1 MNLEVQD
8 AKRAVA
14 TGFFLAGIT
23 VGTLAP
29 RLAEVKIQTG
39 ASDSSYGTAF
49 AINSLGALLGFI
61 VGAKASRRVGTKKIA
76 GSIFYLMLVANF
88 SFSLVRDPLMLGVV
102 AVSSGIVYS
111 IFNVNMNSQ
120 GVLVEQHIGRSFMPR
135 AHSAWSLGSLVA
147 ALISSWLAQFLS
159 VQATL
164 AMSNIFCACVWLI
177 ASGGLLPHKF
187 DDQPHNDSSQLPH
200 TSSIPQNTFFFLLV
214 LSLGQSI
221 SMLAEGAVGDWSSV
235 LLHEDLGIAI
245 GPNGYAFVAFS
256 IIHLLTRFS
265 MPRFIDKSG
274 LHKVVRVVATIG
286 ISGFIMLQL
295 LAIHFR
301 DGEKSVVLICTCLG
315 YAFLAFGLGVMVPAF
330 ASAAGGIRG
339 LPSARALMVL
349 GVSGAVVLWIG
360 RTLLSFLAEEYSL
373 PLAILFFAGLSYVS
387 VHLAKYLDPDYGIR
401 NGIKLSS

>member
-120 GVLVEQHIGRSFMPR
+120 GVLV
-135 AHSAWSLGSLVA
+135 
-147 ALISSWLAQFLS
+147 
-159 VQATL
+159 
-164 AMSNIFCACVWLI
+164 
-177 ASGGLLPHKF
+177 
-187 DDQPHNDSSQLPH
+187 
-200 TSSIPQNTFFFLLV
+200 
-214 LSLGQSI
+214 
-221 SMLAEGAVGDWSSV
+221 
-235 LLHEDLGIAI
+235 
-245 GPNGYAFVAFS
+245 
-256 IIHLLTRFS
+256 
-265 MPRFIDKSG
+265 
-274 LHKVVRVVATIG
+274 
-286 ISGFIMLQL
+286 
-295 LAIHFR
+295 
-301 DGEKSVVLICTCLG
+301 
-315 YAFLAFGLGVMVPAF
+315 
-330 ASAAGGIRG
+330 
-339 LPSARALMVL
+339 
-349 GVSGAVVLWIG
+349 
-360 RTLLSFLAEEYSL
+360 
-373 PLAILFFAGLSYVS
+373 
-387 VHLAKYLDPDYGIR
+387 
-401 NGIKLSS
+401 